1 MALNIKLDLLW
12 LENCLSQ
19 NVRSKIKVTTGKQG
33 FYSILAVVSLLGLGI
48 TQSARANLITNGG
61 FETGDFSGWTVF
73 GTDNDVVGD
82 QPFTL
87 PHSGNFQALF
97 GFGDN
102 SITQNVTTTPGSSYV
117 ITFWLAPN
125 VRQGG
130 SPSVSVNWGGSNIFS
145 ESFTSP
151 FGYTEY
157 TFSVNALSP
166 VTQLQ
171 FQFSS
176 IFGNVFYLDDIS
188 VTPPAGVPD
197 GGSSVS
203 LLGLAL
209 FGVAVL
215 RRKLRC

>member
-1 MALNIKLDLLW
+1 MA
-12 LENCLSQ
+12 
-19 NVRSKIKVTTGKQG
+19 
-33 FYSILAVVSLLGLGI
+33 GLKRE
-48 TQSARANLITNGG
+48 TSAAGRC
-61 FETGDFSGWTVF
+61 S
-73 GTDNDVVGD
+73 GTDNDVVGA
-82 QPFTL
+82 QPFTS

-97 GFGDN
+97 ASGSN

-117 ITFWLAPN
+117 ISFWLAAD

-145 ESFTSP
+145 DSFTSP

-157 TFSVNALSP
+157 TFPVNALSP
-166 VTQLQ
+166 TTQLQ
-171 FQFSS
+171 FQFFS

-188 VTPPAGVPD
+188 VTRPGVPD
-197 GGSSVS
+197 GGSTVS

-209 FGVAVL
+209 FGMAVL

>member
-1 MALNIKLDLLW
+1 VI
-12 LENCLSQ
+12 
-19 NVRSKIKVTTGKQG
+19 TGKHA

-61 FETGDFSGWTVF
+61 FETGDFSAWTVL
-73 GTDNDVVGD
+73 GNDNGVVGA
-82 QPFTL
+82 QPFTS

-97 GFGDN
+97 ASGDN
-102 SITQNVTTTPGSSYV
+102 SISQNVTTTPGSSYV
-117 ITFWLAPN
+117 ITFWLAAD

-130 SPSVSVNWGGSNIFS
+130 LPSVSVNWGGSSIFS
-145 ESFTSP
+145 QSFTSP
-151 FGYTEY
+151 SSYTEY
-157 TFSVNALSP
+157 TFNVNSLNP
-166 VTQLQ
+166 LTQLQ

-188 VTPPAGVPD
+188 VTTTAVPD
-197 GGSSVS
+197 GGSTVS

-209 FGVAVL
+209 FGMAVL

>member
-1 MALNIKLDLLW
+1 M
-12 LENCLSQ
+12 
-19 NVRSKIKVTTGKQG
+19 TTGKHG
-33 FYSILAVVSLLGLGI
+33 FYSILALVSLLGLGI

-61 FETGDFSGWTVF
+61 FETGDFSGWTVS
-73 GTDNDVVGD
+73 GINNDVIGSD
-82 QPFTL
+82 RFTS

-97 GFGDN
+97 GSGDN

-117 ITFWLAPN
+117 ISFWLAAN

-130 SPSVSVNWGGSNIFS
+130 SPSVSVNWGGSNILS
-145 ESFTSP
+145 ETLSP

-157 TFSVNALSP
+157 TFTVNALSP
-166 VTQLQ
+166 ATPLQ
-171 FQFSS
+171 FQFFS
-176 IFGNVFYLDDIS
+176 IFGNLFYLDDVS
-188 VTPPAGVPD
+188 VTPPGVPD
-197 GGSSVS
+197 GGSTVS

>member
-1 MALNIKLDLLW
+1 M
-12 LENCLSQ
+12 
-19 NVRSKIKVTTGKQG
+19 TTGKQR
-33 FYSILAVVSLLGLGI
+33 FYSILALVSLLGLGI

-61 FETGDFSGWTVF
+61 FETGNFSGWTVF
-73 GTDNDVVGD
+73 GTDNDVVGV
-82 QPFTL
+82 QPFTS

-97 GFGDN
+97 ASGDN
-102 SITQNVTTTPGSSYV
+102 SITQNLTTTPGSSDV
-117 ITFWLAPN
+117 ITFWLAAN

-130 SPSVSVNWGGSNIFS
+130 SPSVSVNWGDSSIFS
-145 ESFTSP
+145 DSFTSP

-157 TFSVNALSP
+157 TFNVNALSP
-166 VTQLQ
+166 ATQLQ

-188 VTPPAGVPD
+188 VTRAGVPD
-197 GGSSVS
+197 GGSTVS

>member
-1 MALNIKLDLLW
+1 M
-12 LENCLSQ
+12 
-19 NVRSKIKVTTGKQG
+19 TTGKHG

-48 TQSARANLITNGG
+48 TQSATANLITNGG

-73 GTDNDVVGD
+73 GTDNDVVGA
-82 QPFTL
+82 QPFTS

-97 GFGDN
+97 ASGSN

-117 ITFWLAPN
+117 ITFWLAAD

-130 SPSVSVNWGGSNIFS
+130 SPAVSVNWGGSTIFS
-145 ESFTSP
+145 DSFTSP
-151 FGYTEY
+151 FGYTKY
-157 TFSVNALSP
+157 TFAVNALSP
-166 VTQLQ
+166 ATQLQ

-176 IFGNVFYLDDIS
+176 IFGNVFFLDDIS
-188 VTPPAGVPD
+188 VTTAGVPD
-197 GGSSVS
+197 GGSTVS

-209 FGVAVL
+209 FGMAVL